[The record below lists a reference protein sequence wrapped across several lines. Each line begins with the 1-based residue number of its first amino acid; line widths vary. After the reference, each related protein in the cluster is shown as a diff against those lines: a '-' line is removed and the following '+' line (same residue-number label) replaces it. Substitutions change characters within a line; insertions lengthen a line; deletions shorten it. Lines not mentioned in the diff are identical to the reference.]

1 MTSKKF
7 NAMWEDTAQAEVA
20 AKPILSFH
28 QSIRV
33 AILSVFF
40 ALSITMMAHKHGKVR
55 LATSLQALS
64 PFDKETEYRMRKLL
78 SEPSDLDDDDNSN
91 IEIPLKESRPVNDAE
106 VIAVENALRQSIN
119 EERRLNCASFKVHNN
134 PGRVRFA
141 ERSFGKGG
149 RVRYDMEV
157 TFDDETVFARI
168 SKGKGAAKTSFQ
180 IDSRI
185 PAPCEDGVNE
195 SIAVSF
201 AGQSTN
207 MLQSML

>member
-1 MTSKKF
+1 MS
-7 NAMWEDTAQAEVA
+7 EETAKAEVV
-20 AKPILSFH
+20 AKPILSFY

-55 LATSLQALS
+55 LATSLQTLS
-64 PFDKETEYRMRKLL
+64 PFNKETEYRMRKLL
-78 SEPSDLDDDDNSN
+78 SEPSALDDDDHSN
-91 IEIPLKESRPVNDAE
+91 IEIPLRESRPVNDAE
-106 VIAVENALRQSIN
+106 VISVENALRKSIN
-119 EERRLNCASFKVHNN
+119 EERRFNCASFKVHNN
-134 PGRVRFA
+134 PGRIRFA
-141 ERSFGKGG
+141 KRSFGKGG
-149 RVRYDMEV
+149 RVRYELEV

-168 SKGKGAAKTSFQ
+168 SKGKGAAKTSFK
-180 IDSRI
+180 IDSRV

-207 MLQSML
+207 MRQSML